1 MGVTIK
7 DVAEAAGVSISTV
20 SKVLNGHYSI
30 SEKTAERV
38 RGIMREM
45 NYYPNA
51 NAQSF
56 ASGSNHT
63 VVLLANLAPNAAF
76 QNPHM
81 FEIIS
86 GLEEALCKR
95 GYRLIL
101 RGADATSACG
111 IAEEIISRRS
121 ADAIA
126 VHVGVMSHPLAAVLT
141 RLQFPHIVLG
151 APDFDSQ
158 VCWIDNSNT
167 YSGTVAASFLLSRG
181 YKRLAFIG
189 GKSYD
194 LGSALRLQGV
204 KQGLSNAG
212 AKLEDQYIWLGEST
226 RADGFRMVE
235 NLLSQKE
242 LPDAII
248 CANNYI
254 ALENRKS
261 VESIIKCRRNRYGF
275 SCIIFLSEGRR
286 KEVKTLNGY
295 SYLTLEQR
303 REIERMY
310 AEGERVVDIAARLK
324 RSAAAIYEELKRG
337 YTGEFDG
344 YARPKYSADL
354 AQATVQENFRR
365 RGNRRGANC

>member
-63 VVLLANLAPNAAF
+63 VVLLANLSPNAAF
-76 QNPHM
+76 RNPHM
-81 FEIIS
+81 FEIIA
-86 GLEEALCKR
+86 GLEEALCRR
-95 GYRLIL
+95 GYLLIL

-126 VHVGVMSHPLAAVLT
+126 IHVGVMSHPLAAVLT
-141 RLQFPHIVLG
+141 RLRFPHIVLG
-151 APDFDSQ
+151 APDFESQ

-167 YSGTVAASFLLSRG
+167 YSGAVAAGYLLSRG
-181 YKRLAFIG
+181 YRRLAFIG
-189 GKSYD
+189 GRSYD

-204 KQGLSNAG
+204 KQGLANG
-212 AKLEDQYIWLGEST
+212 GERLEDQYIWLGEST
-226 RADGFRMVE
+226 RADGFRMTE
-235 NLLSQKE
+235 GLLNQKQ

-254 ALENRKS
+254 ALGCVDAVLKREMRIPKDMG
-261 VESIIKCRRNRYGF
+261 IMAFDDYPF
-275 SCIIFLSEGRR
+275 SQIMEPP
-286 KEVKTLNGY
+286 
-295 SYLTLEQR
+295 LT
-303 REIERMY
+303 
-310 AEGERVVDIAARLK
+310 VVDINVRDM
-324 RSAAAIYEELKRG
+324 G
-337 YTGEFDG
+337 
-344 YARPKYSADL
+344 
-354 AQATVQENFRR
+354 AQAAKFLTDIIRHPNMQIQTYITTSNVIA
-365 RGNRRGANC
+365 RGSTR

>member
-63 VVLLANLAPNAAF
+63 VVLLANLSPNAAF
-76 QNPHM
+76 RNPHM
-81 FEIIS
+81 FEIIA
-86 GLEEALCKR
+86 GLEEALCRR

-126 VHVGVMSHPLAAVLT
+126 IHVGVMSHPLAAVLT
-141 RLQFPHIVLG
+141 RLRFPHIVLG
-151 APDFDSQ
+151 APDFESQ

-167 YSGTVAASFLLSRG
+167 YSGTVAAGYLLSRG
-181 YKRLAFIG
+181 YRRLAFIG
-189 GKSYD
+189 GRSYD

-204 KQGLSNAG
+204 KQGLANG
-212 AKLEDQYIWLGEST
+212 GERLEDQYIWLGEST
-226 RADGFRMVE
+226 RADGFRMTE
-235 NLLSQKE
+235 GLLNQKQ

-254 ALENRKS
+254 ALGCVDAVLKREMRIPKDMG
-261 VESIIKCRRNRYGF
+261 IMAFDDYPF
-275 SCIIFLSEGRR
+275 SQIMEPP
-286 KEVKTLNGY
+286 
-295 SYLTLEQR
+295 LT
-303 REIERMY
+303 
-310 AEGERVVDIAARLK
+310 VVDINVRDM
-324 RSAAAIYEELKRG
+324 G
-337 YTGEFDG
+337 
-344 YARPKYSADL
+344 
-354 AQATVQENFRR
+354 AQAAKFLTDIIRHPNMQIQTYITTSNVIA
-365 RGNRRGANC
+365 RGSTR

>member
-63 VVLLANLAPNAAF
+63 VVLLANLSPNAAF
-76 QNPHM
+76 RNPHM
-81 FEIIS
+81 FEIIA
-86 GLEEALCKR
+86 GLEEALCRR

-126 VHVGVMSHPLAAVLT
+126 IHVGVMSHPLAAVLT
-141 RLQFPHIVLG
+141 RLRFPHIVLG
-151 APDFDSQ
+151 APDFESQ

-167 YSGTVAASFLLSRG
+167 YSGAVAAGYLLSRG
-181 YKRLAFIG
+181 YRRLAFIG
-189 GKSYD
+189 GRSYD

-204 KQGLSNAG
+204 KQGLANG
-212 AKLEDQYIWLGEST
+212 GERLEDQYIWLGEST
-226 RADGFRMVE
+226 RADGFRMTE
-235 NLLSQKE
+235 GLLNQKQ

-254 ALENRKS
+254 ALGCVDAVLKREMRIPKDMG
-261 VESIIKCRRNRYGF
+261 IMAFDDYPF
-275 SCIIFLSEGRR
+275 SQIMEPP
-286 KEVKTLNGY
+286 
-295 SYLTLEQR
+295 LT
-303 REIERMY
+303 
-310 AEGERVVDIAARLK
+310 VVDINVRDM
-324 RSAAAIYEELKRG
+324 G
-337 YTGEFDG
+337 
-344 YARPKYSADL
+344 
-354 AQATVQENFRR
+354 AQAAKFLTDIIRHPNMQIQTYITTSNVIA
-365 RGNRRGANC
+365 RGSTR

>member
-81 FEIIS
+81 FEIIA

-101 RGADATSACG
+101 RGTDATSACG

-254 ALENRKS
+254 ALGCVDAVNKRGLRIPKDIGVMAFDNFPFS
-261 VESIIKCRRNRYGF
+261 QII
-275 SCIIFLSEGRR
+275 EPP
-286 KEVKTLNGY
+286 
-295 SYLTLEQR
+295 LT
-303 REIERMY
+303 
-310 AEGERVVDIAARLK
+310 VVDINVRDM
-324 RSAAAIYEELKRG
+324 G
-337 YTGEFDG
+337 
-344 YARPKYSADL
+344 
-354 AQATVQENFRR
+354 AQAAKFLTDIMRHPNTQIQTYITTSNVIV
-365 RGNRRGANC
+365 RGSTR

>member
-63 VVLLANLAPNAAF
+63 VVLLANLSPNAAF
-76 QNPHM
+76 RNPHM
-81 FEIIS
+81 FEIIA
-86 GLEEALCKR
+86 GLEEALCRR

-126 VHVGVMSHPLAAVLT
+126 IHVGVMSHPLAAVLT
-141 RLQFPHIVLG
+141 RLRFPHIVLG
-151 APDFDSQ
+151 VPDFESQ

-167 YSGTVAASFLLSRG
+167 YSGAVAAGYLLSRG
-181 YKRLAFIG
+181 YRRLAFIG
-189 GKSYD
+189 GRSYD

-204 KQGLSNAG
+204 KQGLANG
-212 AKLEDQYIWLGEST
+212 GERLEDQYIWLGEST
-226 RADGFRMVE
+226 RADGFRMTE
-235 NLLSQKE
+235 GLLNQKQ

-254 ALENRKS
+254 ALGCVDAVLKREMRIPKDMG
-261 VESIIKCRRNRYGF
+261 IMAFDDYPF
-275 SCIIFLSEGRR
+275 SQIMEPP
-286 KEVKTLNGY
+286 
-295 SYLTLEQR
+295 LT
-303 REIERMY
+303 
-310 AEGERVVDIAARLK
+310 VVDINVRDM
-324 RSAAAIYEELKRG
+324 G
-337 YTGEFDG
+337 
-344 YARPKYSADL
+344 
-354 AQATVQENFRR
+354 AQAAKFLTDIIRHPNMQIQTYITTSNVIA
-365 RGNRRGANC
+365 RGSTR

>member
-63 VVLLANLAPNAAF
+63 VVLLANLSPNAAF
-76 QNPHM
+76 RNPHM
-81 FEIIS
+81 FEIIA
-86 GLEEALCKR
+86 GLEEALCRR

-126 VHVGVMSHPLAAVLT
+126 IHVGVMSHPLAAVLT
-141 RLQFPHIVLG
+141 RLRFPHIVLG
-151 APDFDSQ
+151 APDFESQ

-167 YSGTVAASFLLSRG
+167 YSGAVAAGYLLSRG
-181 YKRLAFIG
+181 YRRLAFIG
-189 GKSYD
+189 GRSYD

-204 KQGLSNAG
+204 KQGLANG
-212 AKLEDQYIWLGEST
+212 GERLEDQYIWLGEST
-226 RADGFRMVE
+226 RADGFRMTE
-235 NLLSQKE
+235 GLLNQKL

-254 ALENRKS
+254 ALGCVDAVLKREMRIPKDMG
-261 VESIIKCRRNRYGF
+261 IMAFDDYPF
-275 SCIIFLSEGRR
+275 SQIMEPP
-286 KEVKTLNGY
+286 
-295 SYLTLEQR
+295 LT
-303 REIERMY
+303 
-310 AEGERVVDIAARLK
+310 VVDINVRDM
-324 RSAAAIYEELKRG
+324 G
-337 YTGEFDG
+337 
-344 YARPKYSADL
+344 
-354 AQATVQENFRR
+354 AQAAKFLTDIIRHPNMQIQTYITTSNVIA
-365 RGNRRGANC
+365 RGSTR

>member
-56 ASGSNHT
+56 ASGSSHT

-81 FEIIS
+81 FEIIA

-101 RGADATSACG
+101 RGTDATSACG

-158 VCWIDNSNT
+158 VCWIDNNNT

-254 ALENRKS
+254 ALGCVDAVNKRGLRIPKDIGVMAFDNFPFS
-261 VESIIKCRRNRYGF
+261 QII
-275 SCIIFLSEGRR
+275 EPP
-286 KEVKTLNGY
+286 
-295 SYLTLEQR
+295 LT
-303 REIERMY
+303 
-310 AEGERVVDIAARLK
+310 VVDINVRDM
-324 RSAAAIYEELKRG
+324 G
-337 YTGEFDG
+337 
-344 YARPKYSADL
+344 
-354 AQATVQENFRR
+354 AQAAKFLTDIMRHPNTQIQTYITTSDVIV
-365 RGNRRGANC
+365 RGSTR

>member
-63 VVLLANLAPNAAF
+63 VVLLANLSPNAAF
-76 QNPHM
+76 RNPHM
-81 FEIIS
+81 FEIIA
-86 GLEEALCKR
+86 GLEEALCRR

-101 RGADATSACG
+101 RGVDATSACG

-126 VHVGVMSHPLAAVLT
+126 IHVGVMSHPLAAVLT
-141 RLQFPHIVLG
+141 RLRFPHIVLG
-151 APDFDSQ
+151 APDFESQ

-167 YSGTVAASFLLSRG
+167 YSGAVAAGYLLSRG
-181 YKRLAFIG
+181 YRRLAFIG
-189 GKSYD
+189 GRSYD

-204 KQGLSNAG
+204 KQGLANG
-212 AKLEDQYIWLGEST
+212 GERLEDQYIWLGEST
-226 RADGFRMVE
+226 RADGFRMTE
-235 NLLSQKE
+235 GLLNQKQ

-254 ALENRKS
+254 ALGCVDAVLKREMRIPKDMG
-261 VESIIKCRRNRYGF
+261 IMAFDDYPF
-275 SCIIFLSEGRR
+275 SQIMEPP
-286 KEVKTLNGY
+286 
-295 SYLTLEQR
+295 LT
-303 REIERMY
+303 
-310 AEGERVVDIAARLK
+310 VVDINVRDM
-324 RSAAAIYEELKRG
+324 G
-337 YTGEFDG
+337 
-344 YARPKYSADL
+344 
-354 AQATVQENFRR
+354 AQAAKFLTDIIRHPNMQIQTYITTSNVIA
-365 RGNRRGANC
+365 RGSTR